1 MIGTDYA
8 HVLLVDYLFILTVGY
23 LLHFPGICL
32 GVFIHEIGHGLMAF
46 FLTKDPVKISIGL
59 GKPRKKLYM
68 GRFMIFF
75 SKFPWYQ
82 GKTDCIIRNN
92 SIIRSLLILMAGGL
106 FNLSQIFLSIIF
118 ITLSSSPLRCILL
131 AWLLA
136 NTRVAIGSLYKE
148 RGKGLSDLE
157 KIQKILARVF
167 CNKNPRK
174 EIS

>member
-8 HVLLVDYLFILTVGY
+8 YALLVDYFFILTVGY

-46 FLTKDPVKISIGL
+46 FLTNDPIKISIGL

-68 GRFMIFF
+68 GRLMIVF
-75 SKFPWYQ
+75 SKFPWYL

-92 SIIRSLLILMAGGL
+92 SIIRSLLILMAGSL

-118 ITLSSSPLRCILL
+118 ITLSSSPVRCILL

-136 NTRVAIGSLYKE
+136 NTRVAIGSFYKE
-148 RGKGLSDLE
+148 KGAGLSDLE

-167 CNKNPRK
+167 GNKTPHK
-174 EIS
+174 KIL